1 MLFNW
6 RRTPAY
12 PMRASLLACARTVPL
27 FTGMN
32 EAELTELARLAE
44 YLAGRKSVTL
54 VEPLRRREVSA
65 DLLFLLMA
73 LPVLGLGEAGLA
85 GWEEII
91 LYPQPFLVR
100 GQWRDH
106 IGLVHEGE
114 SLLIGQARADGPLIL
129 SWADVKASARRLD
142 GWNVVVHE
150 MAHKL
155 DMLNGD
161 ANGFP
166 PLHKGMSRQQWA
178 RDWSAAYD
186 DFCRRV
192 EEGGE
197 GEESWLDPYAAEQP
211 AEFFAVLSEA
221 FFECPHE
228 VERDFPAVYRH
239 LVQFY
244 RQDPARRL

>member
-6 RRTPAY
+6 RRKPSY
-12 PMRASLLACARTVPL
+12 PKRVSLLACARTVPL
-27 FTGMN
+27 FAGLK
-32 EAELTELARLAE
+32 EAELTELARLVD
-44 YLAGRKSVTL
+44 YLADRKSVTL
-54 VEPLRRREVSA
+54 IEPLQWDEVSV

-91 LYPQPFLVR
+91 LYPQPFVVR
-100 GQWRDH
+100 GQWSDH

-114 SLLIGQARADGPLIL
+114 SILIGQARSDGPLIL

-178 RDWSAAYD
+178 RDWSAAYG

-192 EEGGE
+192 EESEDG
-197 GEESWLDPYAAEQP
+197 WLDPYAAEHP

-228 VERDFPAVYRH
+228 VESDFPVVYRH